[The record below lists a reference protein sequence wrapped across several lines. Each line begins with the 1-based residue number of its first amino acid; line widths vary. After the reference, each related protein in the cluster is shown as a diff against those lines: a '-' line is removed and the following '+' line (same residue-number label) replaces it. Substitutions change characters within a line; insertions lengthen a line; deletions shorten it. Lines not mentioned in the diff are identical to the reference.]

1 MRKYDKTLLQELEA
15 LDPPQADMTQEE
27 RNRLENAVLARVAAA
42 KRTAAPR
49 PAVRAARRAP
59 RRLAGAAA
67 AVAAV
72 SAFSLTA
79 YAVGP
84 ALLQMLQGKVGFF
97 AEAPAAGEVDNAA
110 DAPRG
115 TYDAL
120 QTSIEAYNAPV
131 GQTVTCSGVTITL
144 DNISMDAAGM
154 DVFFTV
160 TGERAVKGVLDPD
173 DYQPEWSQ
181 LGAAEPR
188 FWEVTV
194 NGEAIAQKDT
204 SDFYRVDDNTLK
216 LWCHYLLA
224 ETPAGET
231 VSVQLAETSSALGVE
246 GEWRFDVA
254 LDGASV
260 RAGGKTVAPGT
271 YETGSEPL
279 TLSRLAFGPVGGV
292 VGTEVTETPIT
303 EGVFQ
308 NYVTHGLPA
317 NMLYIVDDTGREL
330 AMTKEES
337 TGSTVGETTYYNLI
351 APDPAATAL
360 TVTPVLFTEPAEG
373 QDWAEQR
380 TVTTEELQNGAKIE
394 TSPIG
399 GYTVQNF
406 KREGSAITMDLVP
419 YGWTGGRC
427 LELMPDDEGLI
438 SMVASSA
445 VQVGGPEDG
454 QTVTAYLSALCS
466 SSFDPKTGVF
476 TLRFDYYAATEEEL
490 AQITTWHYYY
500 ESGYSLDTAHA
511 VTLPLEEI
519 R

>member
-49 PAVRAARRAP
+49 PAVRAARRAT

-84 ALLQMLQGKVGFF
+84 ALLQMLQGRVGFF
-97 AEAPAAGEVDNAA
+97 AEVPAAGEVDNAA

-115 TYDAL
+115 TYDDL

-131 GQTVTCSGVTITL
+131 GQTVSCNGVSITL

-231 VSVQLAETSSALGVE
+231 VSVQLAETYALGVE

-271 YETGSEPL
+271 YETGGEPL

-292 VGTEVTETPIT
+292 VGAEVTLDENAYPD
-303 EGVFQ
+303 V
-308 NYVTHGLPA
+308 VTHGLPA

-337 TGSTVGETTYYNLI
+337 TGFPADGTICFNLI

-360 TVTPVLFTEPAEG
+360 TVTPVLFTEPVEG
-373 QDWAEQR
+373 QDRAEQR
-380 TVTTEELQNGAKIE
+380 TVTTGELQDGAKIE

-476 TLRFDYYAATEEEL
+476 TLRYDYYAATEEEL
-490 AQITTWHYYY
+490 AQIATWHYYY